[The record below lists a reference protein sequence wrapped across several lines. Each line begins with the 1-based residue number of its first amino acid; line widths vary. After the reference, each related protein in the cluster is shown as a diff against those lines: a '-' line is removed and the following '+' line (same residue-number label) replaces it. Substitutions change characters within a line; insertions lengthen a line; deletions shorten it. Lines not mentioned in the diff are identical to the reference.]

1 MTLRQFLD
9 AVDDPERSLVV
20 ANRSKPEQVRDMLEA
35 AFDGQSVRVD
45 ERDVPEVDDDT
56 VLLIDDGDVVAT
68 SPLEALEET
77 ILLVNSDL
85 YRSGAQ
91 GIETLTLPDV
101 IGELDDVR
109 FSLRGYPKSNTEK
122 LLLILVSR
130 YIERVAWLRGRGRL
144 RSSFQRLSRITDE
157 NGTRGVYETLAGTGV
172 DVHVY
177 GVPDWIPP
185 AELGV
190 TVHGG
195 YSTAFRDAWFVVFA
209 PEAGRERSGSTE
221 TGPSHDPPADDVGPV
236 ALLAVE
242 VEPRVW
248 EGFWTFD
255 PSLVGDLNEY
265 VARGL

>member
-1 MTLRQFLD
+1 MTLQQFLD

-20 ANRSKPEQVRDMLEA
+20 ANRSGPEQVRDMLEA

-56 VLLIDDGDVVAT
+56 VLLVDDGDVVAT

-101 IGELDDVR
+101 IRELDDVR

-122 LLLILVSR
+122 LLLVLVSR
-130 YIERVAWLRGRGRL
+130 YIERVAWLTGRGRL

-157 NGTRGVYETLAGTGV
+157 NGTRRVYETLAETGV
-172 DVHVY
+172 DVHLY

-209 PEAGRERSGSTE
+209 PEAGHGRSGPAAAT
-221 TGPSHDPPADDVGPV
+221 PPTSAPAGDAGAV

-255 PSLVGDLNEY
+255 PSLVGDLNAHI
-265 VARGL
+265 AREL